1 MIMKLR
7 EGRDAVAR
15 DLGGK
20 YQAQDIDTTALG
32 FNEHSSGLSYVR
44 FITDALKFFL

>member
-1 MIMKLR
+1 MIQRSAEAFDMIMKLR

-20 YQAQDIDTTALG
+20 YQATDIDQTALG
-32 FNEHSSGLSYVR
+32 FNEHSTGLSYVR
-44 FITDALKFFL
+44 